1 MYISRHFHRHVQKY
15 IKKHFVYKYSGNS
28 THTGAHIDIYME
40 AHAKN
45 TDKLVS
51 TCSWESAWVL
61 GEKMSEERKAAW

>member
-1 MYISRHFHRHVQKY
+1 M
-15 IKKHFVYKYSGNS
+15 YKYSGNS